1 MAPRSDPSGRPLVG
15 FDAATYGDRFVDVYD
30 DWYADVTDT
39 VACVTSVAALAC
51 DVASNNPDG
60 NNPGSNSSEARVL
73 EMGVGTGRL
82 AIPLAETGVT
92 VVGLDA
98 SVAMLTAMAARP
110 GGELVRAVHGDM
122 ADPPLD
128 GETFHIVLVAFN
140 TLFNLT
146 DPQAQRL
153 CLERSAALL
162 TPGGRIVVEAFVP
175 DPDATSGDT
184 VDVRQVTADRVV
196 LSVSRTD
203 ASAQLVVGQYVD
215 ITESG
220 VKLRPW
226 QVRWSSPDQLDS
238 LAERAGLVLE
248 DRWSD
253 WDHNRYT
260 EDAHSHVSVYR
271 RA

>member
-1 MAPRSDPSGRPLVG
+1 
-15 FDAATYGDRFVDVYD
+15 
-30 DWYADVTDT
+30 
-39 VACVTSVAALAC
+39 
-51 DVASNNPDG
+51 
-60 NNPGSNSSEARVL
+60 
-73 EMGVGTGRL
+73 
-82 AIPLAETGVT
+82 
-92 VVGLDA
+92 
-98 SVAMLTAMAARP
+98 
-110 GGELVRAVHGDM
+110 
-122 ADPPLD
+122 
-128 GETFHIVLVAFN
+128 
-140 TLFNLT
+140 
-146 DPQAQRL
+146 
-153 CLERSAALL
+153 
-162 TPGGRIVVEAFVP
+162 
-175 DPDATSGDT
+175 
-184 VDVRQVTADRVV
+184 VRQVTADRVV